1 MSSGGFR
8 ADPDALTQMA
18 TRMEQAAGQLV
29 DEMAAFSRSS
39 QSAGTGT
46 FGSLPAARAAYRA
59 YLQKAE
65 EAISGLRA
73 IQSTLESD
81 IAGGLRNAAASYVA
95 ADEESSASPL

>member
-8 ADPDALTQMA
+8 ADPEALSQLA
-18 TRMEQAAGQLV
+18 ARMEQAAGQLV

-95 ADEESSASPL
+95 ADEDSSASPL